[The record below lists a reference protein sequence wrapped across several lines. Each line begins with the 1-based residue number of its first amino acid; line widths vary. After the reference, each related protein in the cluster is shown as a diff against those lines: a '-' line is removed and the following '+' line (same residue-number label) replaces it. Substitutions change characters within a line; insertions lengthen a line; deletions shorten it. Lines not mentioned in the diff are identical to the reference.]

1 MIEILKDVNV
11 LKVGQTVGA
20 SEAALLD
27 KMNLRPFEYG
37 MEILKVYDEGAI
49 LDKKVIDFEPSM
61 LIAKF
66 Q

>member
-20 SEAALLD
+20 SEAALLE

-37 MEILKVYDEGAI
+37 MEILKVYDEGTI